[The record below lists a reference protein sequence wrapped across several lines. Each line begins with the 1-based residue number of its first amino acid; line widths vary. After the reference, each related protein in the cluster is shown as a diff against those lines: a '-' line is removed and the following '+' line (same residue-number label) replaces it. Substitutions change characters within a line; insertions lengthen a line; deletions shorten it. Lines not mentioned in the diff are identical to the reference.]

1 MSNILD
7 TLNPPTTPKPVEDC
21 VSCRVIGGLT
31 LTALGGYGIG
41 QAITQ
46 GKVLSRAA
54 AAGTPPVPGGPTKRG
69 LAIMAF
75 FGVGAS
81 SLGLLRWRA
90 HRRTRVL
97 TPRPHDDARRRDYHR
112 HGPLRRNSVQGRR
125 AADHTGGCS
134 KIGGLCSGEVMERT
148 TKGS

>member
-7 TLNPPTTPKPVEDC
+7 TLNPPTTSKPVEDC

-41 QAITQ
+41 QAIMQ
-46 GKVLSRAA
+46 GKALSRAA

-75 FGVGAS
+75 FGVGEYLAS
-81 SLGLLRWRA
+81 SSLTELRQTRA
-90 HRRTRVL
+90 LTLWPIALVRDPQERRSLASAVSPACSTRTV
-97 TPRPHDDARRRDYHR
+97 
-112 HGPLRRNSVQGRR
+112 SF
-125 AADHTGGCS
+125 
-134 KIGGLCSGEVMERT
+134 
-148 TKGS
+148 